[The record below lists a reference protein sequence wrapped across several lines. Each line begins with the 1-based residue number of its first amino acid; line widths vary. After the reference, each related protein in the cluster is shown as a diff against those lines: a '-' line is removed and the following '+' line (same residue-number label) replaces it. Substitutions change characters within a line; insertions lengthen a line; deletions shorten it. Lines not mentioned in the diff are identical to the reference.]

1 LVLWTEVVRLI
12 HLFPQSL
19 LVIGSGNMAGAMLR
33 GWFAQGLDPANV
45 TVVDP
50 SPRNLPQGVRHLT
63 EIDPGLSAPD
73 WLLLGIKPQMLG
85 DVAPQL
91 AGVDLSQALVVS
103 MLAGVD
109 CAGLRAA
116 LPHARAVARI
126 MPNMA
131 VSIGQSVTALYA
143 DGLGDDDRARLESL
157 FGMLGSAEWL
167 AEEAQMHLVTALSG
181 SGPAY
186 LFRFIDALGKAAEGL
201 GMPADQAARFAMAMV
216 RGSAELA
223 HRSDES
229 PAELAERVAS
239 PGGTT
244 RAALNVFDADAAL
257 DRLVA
262 EAMAAAAKRSV
273 ELGQ

>member
-1 LVLWTEVVRLI
+1 
-12 HLFPQSL
+12 
-19 LVIGSGNMAGAMLR
+19 MAGAMLR
-33 GWFAQGLDPANV
+33 GWFAQGLAPASV
-45 TVVDP
+45 TIVDP
-50 SPRNLPQGVRHLT
+50 SPRDLPEGVRHLT
-63 EIDPGLSAPD
+63 AIDASIAAPD

-91 AGVDLSQALVVS
+91 ATIDLSGTLLVS
-103 MLAGVD
+103 MLAGIEI
-109 CAGLRAA
+109 AGLAA
-116 LPHARAVARI
+116 AVPTARAIARI

-131 VSIGQSVTALYA
+131 VGIGQSVTALYGDA
-143 DGLGDDDRARLESL
+143 LGQPDRERLESL
-157 FGMLGSAEWL
+157 FAMLGTAEWL
-167 AEEAQMHLVTALSG
+167 TDESQMHLVTALSG

-186 LFRFIDALGKAAEGL
+186 LFRFIDALAKGAVAL
-201 GMPADQAARFAMAMV
+201 GMAEDQAARFAMAMV

-223 HRSDES
+223 HVSSES

-244 RAALNVFDADAAL
+244 RAALNVFDADSAL

-262 EAMAAAAKRSV
+262 DAMAAAARRSF